1 MVNYTKNRWNNYDDS
16 KTFSE
21 NLENDAILTLEKA
34 NHMEQGIY
42 DANRRIE
49 IGTIKVAENTEN
61 PSINVSY
68 NKDNIT
74 MDFILPRT
82 NLSSTDMKTILN
94 NSKEEFAKLFS
105 KIYVGENNEATPTD
119 NDIMFI
125 LSKDANSIEMIRT
138 FKHNSDGSVTKTDLR
153 LQVDISN
160 IITDASHQFITQ
172 NQLNKLNSIEEGA
185 NKYVHPVGD
194 GNKHVPATGTSS
206 KGKFLGAGASAGEI
220 DWRYL
225 EKEDITNALGYVP
238 ANKSDVTT
246 SVVDSTKSGLMS
258 PEMFKKLNGIEEGA
272 NKYVHPNTHS
282 ADMII
287 ETNEKQ
293 FISKEEKGLLRYTNK
308 QPTLTAHGGIPAG
321 TTFDNKALAE
331 ILGDILYPY
340 VAPTVTCTVTAP
352 ANGGVYEYGANPTIT
367 SVRVGV
373 TKKSKDITKIEIFNT
388 EDISGPLATQTD
400 GVKDGGTFNYS
411 ISKVLDNLTSNLR
424 IRARIT
430 DASGKTVTA
439 DSGAFYVIY
448 PMWYGA
454 IDKNATVDQ
463 NVVKSVTK
471 LVQTKSNRSLTF
483 TSDNQRLMIAYPASY
498 GQITSIMDPNG
509 FNITDTF
516 TRYTVSM
523 KFGSNDVQYFAYVN
537 EASTVNNF
545 TVSIKY

>member
-49 IGTIKVAENTEN
+49 IGTIKVADNTES
-61 PSINVSY
+61 PSINVTY
-68 NKDNIT
+68 NQDNIT
-74 MDFILPRT
+74 MDFVLPRT
-82 NLSSTDMKTILN
+82 NISSADMKTILN
-94 NSKEEFAKLFS
+94 NSKEEFVKLFS
-105 KIYVGENNEATPTD
+105 KIYIGEDNEASPSD
-119 NDIMFI
+119 NDVMFL
-125 LSKDANSIEMIRT
+125 LSKDGNSIEKIRT
-138 FKHNSDGSVTKTDLR
+138 FKHNSDGTVTKTDLR

-172 NQLNKLNSIEEGA
+172 AQLDKLNRIEDNA
-185 NKYVHPVGD
+185 NNYVHPTGD
-194 GNKHVPATGTSS
+194 GNMHVPATGTNS
-206 KGKFLGAGASAGEI
+206 KGKFLSAGSMPGEM
-220 DWRYL
+220 DWRHL
-225 EKEDITNALGYVP
+225 EKDDIISALEYTP

-246 SVVDSTKSGLMS
+246 SVVDSTKAGLMS
-258 PEMFKKLNGIEEGA
+258 PEMFKKLNDIEEGA
-272 NKYVHPNTHS
+272 NNYTHPNTHS
-282 ADMII
+282 ADMIL
-287 ETNEKQ
+287 ETDEKQ
-293 FISKEEKGLLRYTNK
+293 FISKEEKKLLRYTNDE
-308 QPTLTAHGGIPAG
+308 PTLTAHGGIPAG

-340 VAPTVTCTVTAP
+340 VAPTVSCTVTAP
-352 ANGGVYEYGANPTIT
+352 ANGGTYEYGTNPTIT

-388 EDISGPLATQTD
+388 EDISGPLATQTE

-411 ISKVLDNLTSNLR
+411 ISKVLDKLTSNLR
-424 IRARIT
+424 IRAKIT

-439 DSGAFYVIY
+439 DSGAFYIIY

-454 IDKNATVDQ
+454 IDKNVVIDQ
-463 NVVKSVTK
+463 AAVKSTTK
-471 LVQTKSNRSLTF
+471 LVQAKANRSLTF
-483 TSDNQRLMIAYPASY
+483 NSDNQRLMIAYPASY
-498 GQITSIMDPNG
+498 GQISNIMDPNG

-516 TRYTVSM
+516 TRYAVSM
-523 KFGSNDVQYFAYVN
+523 RFGDDDIQYFVYVN

>member
-61 PSINVSY
+61 PSITVTY
-68 NKDNIT
+68 NQDSII

-82 NLSSTDMKTILN
+82 NLSSADMKTILN
-94 NSKEEFAKLFS
+94 NSKEEFVKLFS
-105 KIYVGENNEATPTD
+105 KIYVGEDNEASPND
-119 NDIMFI
+119 NDVMFL
-125 LSKDANSIEMIRT
+125 LSKDGNSIEKIRT
-138 FKHNSDGSVTKTDLR
+138 FKHNNDGSVTKTDLR

-172 NQLNKLNSIEEGA
+172 SQLDKLNSIDDNA
-185 NKYVHPVGD
+185 NHYIHPTGD
-194 GNKHVPATGTSS
+194 GNMHIPATGTTS
-206 KGKFLGAGASAGEI
+206 KGKFLSAGSMPGEV
-220 DWRYL
+220 DWRHL
-225 EKEDITNALGYVP
+225 EKEDITNALGYTP

-272 NKYVHPNTHS
+272 NNYTHPNTHS
-282 ADMII
+282 ADMIL

-293 FISKEEKGLLRYTNK
+293 FISKADKGLLRYTND

-340 VAPTVTCTVTAP
+340 VPPVVSCTVTAP
-352 ANGGVYEYGANPTIT
+352 ANGGTYEFGTNPTIT

-388 EDISGPLATQTD
+388 EDISGPLATQAD
-400 GVKDGGTFNYS
+400 GIKDGGTFNYT
-411 ISKVLDNLTSNLR
+411 ISKVLDKLTSNLR

-430 DASGKTVTA
+430 DTSGKTVTA

-454 IDKNATVDQ
+454 IDKDATVDEAA
-463 NVVKSVTK
+463 VKNTTK
-471 LVQTKSNRSLTF
+471 LVQTKANRSLTF
-483 TSDNQRLMIAYPASY
+483 NSDNQRLMIAYPASY
-498 GQITSIMDPNG
+498 GQISSIMDPNG

-516 TRYTVSM
+516 TRYMVSM
-523 KFGSNDVQYFAYVN
+523 RFGDDDIQYFVYVN

-545 TVSIKY
+545 TVSVKY

>member
-49 IGTIKVAENTEN
+49 IGTIRVAENTEN
-61 PSINVSY
+61 PSITVTY
-68 NKDNIT
+68 NQDNIT

-94 NSKEEFAKLFS
+94 NSKEEFVKLFS
-105 KIYVGENNEATPTD
+105 KIYVGEDNEASPND
-119 NDIMFI
+119 NDVMFI
-125 LSKDANSIEMIRT
+125 LSRDGNSIEKIRT
-138 FKHNSDGSVTKTDLR
+138 FKHNVDGSVTKTDLR

-172 NQLNKLNSIEEGA
+172 AQLNKLNNIDDNA
-185 NKYVHPVGD
+185 NHYVHPTGD
-194 GNKHVPATGTSS
+194 GNMHIPATGTTN
-206 KGKFLGAGASAGEI
+206 KGKFLSAGSMPGEV
-220 DWRYL
+220 DWRHL
-225 EKEDITNALGYVP
+225 EKDDITNALGYVP
-238 ANKSDVTT
+238 ANKSNITT
-246 SVVDSTKSGLMS
+246 SVVDSTKAGLMS
-258 PEMFKKLNGIEEGA
+258 PEMFEKLNGIEEGA
-272 NKYVHPNTHS
+272 NNYTHPNTHS
-282 ADMII
+282 ADMIL
-287 ETNEKQ
+287 ETDEKQ
-293 FISKEEKGLLRYTNK
+293 FISKAEKGLLRYTNN

-331 ILGDILYPY
+331 IIGDILYPY
-340 VAPTVTCTVTAP
+340 IPPAVSCTVTAP
-352 ANGGVYEYGANPTIT
+352 ANGGTYEYGTNPTIT

-388 EDISGPLATQTD
+388 EDISGPLATQTE

-411 ISKVLDNLTSNLR
+411 ISKVLNNLTSNLR

-454 IDKNATVDQ
+454 IDKDIAVDQ
-463 NVVKSVTK
+463 AVIKGTTK
-471 LVQTKSNRSLTF
+471 LVQTKANRSLTF
-483 TSDNQRLMIAYPASY
+483 NSDNQRLMIAYPASY
-498 GQITSIMDPNG
+498 GQITNITDPNG

-516 TRYTVSM
+516 TRYTVSVR
-523 KFGSNDVQYFAYVN
+523 FGDSDIQYFAYVN

>member
-61 PSINVSY
+61 PSITVTY
-68 NKDNIT
+68 NQDNIT

-105 KIYVGENNEATPTD
+105 KIYVGEDDEASPND
-119 NDIMFI
+119 NDVMFL
-125 LSKDANSIEMIRT
+125 LSKDGNSIEKIRT
-138 FKHNSDGSVTKTDLR
+138 FKHNGDGSVTKTDLR

-172 NQLNKLNSIEEGA
+172 SQLDKLNGIDDNA
-185 NKYVHPVGD
+185 NRYIHPTGD
-194 GNKHVPATGTSS
+194 GNMHIPATGTTS
-206 KGKFLGAGASAGEI
+206 KGKFLSAGSMPGEV
-220 DWRYL
+220 DWRHL

-238 ANKSDVTT
+238 ANKSDTTT
-246 SVVDSTKSGLMS
+246 SVADSTKAGLMS
-258 PEMFKKLNGIEEGA
+258 PEMFKKLNSIEEGA
-272 NKYVHPNTHS
+272 NNYTHPNTHS
-282 ADMII
+282 ADMIL
-287 ETNEKQ
+287 ETDEKQ
-293 FISKEEKGLLRYTNK
+293 FISKADKGLLRYTND

-340 VAPTVTCTVTAP
+340 VSPVVSCTVTAP
-352 ANGGVYEYGANPTIT
+352 ANGGTYEYGANPTIT

-400 GVKDGGTFNYS
+400 GIKDGGTFNYT
-411 ISKVLDNLTSNLR
+411 ISKVLDKLTSNLR

-454 IDKNATVDQ
+454 IGKDTTVDQ
-463 NVVKSVTK
+463 AAVKSTTK
-471 LVQTKSNRSLTF
+471 LVQAKSNKSLTF
-483 TSDNQRLMIAYPASY
+483 NSDNQRLMIAYPASY
-498 GQITSIMDPNG
+498 GQISSIMDPNG

-516 TRYTVSM
+516 TRYMVSM
-523 KFGSNDVQYFAYVN
+523 RFGDDDIQYFVYVN

-545 TVSIKY
+545 TVSVKY

>member
-34 NHMEQGIY
+34 QHMEQGIY

-61 PSINVSY
+61 PSITVSY
-68 NKDNIT
+68 NTDNIT

-82 NLSSTDMKTILN
+82 NLSNADMKTILN
-94 NSKEEFAKLFS
+94 NSKEEFVKLFS
-105 KIYVGENNEATPTD
+105 KIYIGEDNEASPND
-119 NDIMFI
+119 NDVMFL
-125 LSKDANSIEMIRT
+125 LSKDGNSIEKIRT
-138 FKHNSDGSVTKTDLR
+138 FKHNVDGTVTKTDLR

-160 IITDASHQFITQ
+160 IITDAEHKFITQ
-172 NQLNKLNSIEEGA
+172 TQLNKLNGIEENA
-185 NKYVHPVGD
+185 NHYIHPTGD
-194 GNKHVPATGTSS
+194 GNMHVPATGTSS
-206 KGKFLGAGASAGEI
+206 KGKVLSAGSAAGEI
-220 DWRYL
+220 GWRYL
-225 EKEDITNALGYVP
+225 EKEDITNALGYTP

-258 PEMFKKLNGIEEGA
+258 PEMFNKLNGIEEGA
-272 NKYVHPNTHS
+272 NNYTHPNTHS
-282 ADMII
+282 ADMIL
-287 ETNEKQ
+287 ETDERQ
-293 FISKEEKGLLRYTNK
+293 FISKDEKKLLRYTND

-340 VAPTVTCTVTAP
+340 VAPSVTCTVTAP
-352 ANGGVYEYGANPTIT
+352 GNGGTYEYGTNPAIT

-373 TKKSKDITKIEIFNT
+373 TKKSKDITKIEIFNS
-388 EDISGPLATQTD
+388 EDFSAPLATQTE

-411 ISKVLDNLTSNLR
+411 ISKVLSELVSNLR

-430 DASGKTVTA
+430 DASGKTITA
-439 DSGAFYVIY
+439 DSGAFNVIY

-454 IDKNATVDQ
+454 IDKDATV
-463 NVVKSVTK
+463 NEATVKGATK
-471 LVQTKSNRSLTF
+471 LVQGKANRSLTF
-483 TSDNQRLMIAYPASY
+483 NSDNQRLMIAFPASY
-498 GQITSIMDPNG
+498 GQITNITDPNG

-516 TRYTVSM
+516 TRYTISM
-523 KFGSNDVQYFAYVN
+523 RFGDNNIQYFAYVN

-545 TVSIKY
+545 TISIKY